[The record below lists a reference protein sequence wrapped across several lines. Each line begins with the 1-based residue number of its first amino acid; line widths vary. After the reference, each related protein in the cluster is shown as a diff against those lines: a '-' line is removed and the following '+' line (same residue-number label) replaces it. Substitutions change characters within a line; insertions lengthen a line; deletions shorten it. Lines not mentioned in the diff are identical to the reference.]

1 MARKRGRSA
10 SGLPAKP
17 WFAMRALAP
26 ETNPNGDSIGSLE
39 QFDRLARDLQVSLAQ
54 NGSKKAQRP
63 LIERWEAPNRVSE
76 TFPAPRIEHGH
87 FDELAKRIETSHRQ
101 LAARLETGLAAVA
114 NETNTL
120 KDMISSAAKKI
131 KLVRE
136 ADQSQQAGA
145 TLERGIANLA
155 GHLDRAGD
163 GGASLTSLEH
173 AINGLSVQLRECAG

>member
-1 MARKRGRSA
+1 VHGAEEGEGAGVAGEALVRNAGDSAR
-10 SGLPAKP
+10 
-17 WFAMRALAP
+17 
-26 ETNPNGDSIGSLE
+26 TNPNGDSIGSLE

-63 LIERWEAPNRVSE
+63 LIERWQAANRVSE

-87 FDELAKRIETSHRQ
+87 FDELTKRIETSHRQ

-120 KDMISSAAKKI
+120 KDMISSAAKKS

-145 TLERGIANLA
+145 TLERGIANLT
-155 GHLDRAGD
+155 GRLDRAGD
-163 GGASLTSLEH
+163 GCASLNSLEH
-173 AINGLSVQLRECAG
+173 ALTAYRFNSRRRAG